1 MVVVLSGGNGLTD
14 VYTELSLETV
24 APKCSTLHLL
34 NLTSVSGSL
43 TKECFISFY
52 TSLNIL

>member
-1 MVVVLSGGNGLTD
+1 MVFRLSGGNGLTD
-14 VYTELSLETV
+14 VNTELSLEAV
-24 APKCSTLHLL
+24 HLL

-52 TSLNIL
+52 TSFNILSKELM